1 MPITKL
7 SSCGGIGNCIVF
19 SIDKVLAMAIHYIN
33 IKGKEMQPPA
43 PERKK
48 VCALLT
54 PNHDKKIQ
62 SDRLRSNRGTG
73 TTRVGEGYTVGK
85 WILH

>member
-19 SIDKVLAMAIHYIN
+19 GIDKVLAMAIHYIN

-43 PERKK
+43 PKRKK
-48 VCALLT
+48 GLHYRTLT
-54 PNHDKKIQ
+54 AIQ
-62 SDRLRSNRGTG
+62 SDRLISNRGTG
-73 TTRVGEGYTVGK
+73 TTREGDGYTAGK